1 MVLGPGF
8 VALGVAEAGFVLP
21 EDFVPVEASGLD
33 AVFLDQEP
41 TICSRVSRRV
51 WAVQAREWALQR
63 VVDRGGS
70 LEASGHQGLGT
81 LVERWIPAFAGMTR
95 SAPARRVRHGTSK
108 AAPPA
113 AKAWWGSA
121 IRSATWHS
129 DLNAKSPWYC
139 WGGFGRC
146 AETHG
151 PSVQRAAAPPSPVP
165 PKSLH
170 V

>member
-1 MVLGPGF
+1 MSGVDHPLSQYRPSSSRAIYQIYRWVYDLPLAVDRNRDGWVLGPGF

-95 SAPARRVRHGTSK
+95 SAPASAS
-108 AAPPA
+108 AARDVQGSPA
-113 AKAWWGSA
+113 G
-121 IRSATWHS
+121 
-129 DLNAKSPWYC
+129 C
-139 WGGFGRC
+139 
-146 AETHG
+146 
-151 PSVQRAAAPPSPVP
+151 
-165 PKSLH
+165 
-170 V
+170 